1 MRFAPA
7 RNAARMRNRA
17 TKRPTFATL
26 YHWDLPQVLQ
36 DRWRGWE
43 SRDTAKA
50 FADDAAYVAE
60 KLSDRIRHFFT
71 INEFTTFVEWGHGT
85 GLLAPGLKLPAARL
99 NQVRHHA
106 VLAHGLAVQAIRAKA
121 LSGTKVGLVENI
133 VAGVPMPSCLRRRR
147 CSQVH
152 ARGSEDHQQPSRF
165 RRHQRLRP
173 EVRAGHQCGT
183 EIQDP
188 RFAAQKAVDLY
199 GPKYGE
205 RVFASRQVAVL
216 IFSQSRVG
224 PER

>member
-1 MRFAPA
+1 MRFASA
-7 RNAARMRNRA
+7 RNQKDRTGLQRDQ
-17 TKRPTFATL
+17 PFATH

-50 FADDAAYVAE
+50 FADYAAYVAE

-85 GLLAPGLKLPAARL
+85 GLLAPGLELPAARL

-133 VAGVPMPSCLRRRR
+133 VAGVPMPSCPPPAQML
-147 CSQVH
+147 
-152 ARGSEDHQQPSRF
+152 PSS
-165 RRHQRLRP
+165 RP
-173 EVRAGHQCGT
+173 R
-183 EIQDP
+183 I
-188 RFAAQKAVDLY
+188 
-199 GPKYGE
+199 
-205 RVFASRQVAVL
+205 
-216 IFSQSRVG
+216 
-224 PER
+224 